1 MKRLK
6 VLSVLYVLLGSW
18 HCGGDGSSSSGPNS
32 IQNVGPPEPPGQL
45 RVDKIG
51 DGEVWLNWQ
60 AAGEEGDVLYIVYRS
75 VADSGAVAVDSTFRI
90 SFQDRGL
97 EYDLEYTYYV
107 TALNT
112 AGGESTASNLVSGQP
127 FNNLAPLAPTSV
139 RAVAHHSEILDKLD
153 IILDWD
159 ENRETDL
166 VGYRVYRS
174 TEEAFTADKS
184 LLRSEVTVAR
194 FVDEEISVGTV
205 YYYLITAVDRGG
217 KESAVSEQVTDVPL
231 PLAQLVTPVTGEL
244 TSPQPIFVWHAL
256 TEALSYRV
264 VVTTDPGSGE
274 ISDMPL
280 TADTTAVFMGRVQNG
295 NAIKLVS
302 GEEYWWKVVA
312 STKEG
317 GVENSVSKVE
327 SFKIR

>member
-6 VLSVLYVLLGSW
+6 AFSVLCALLGSW
-18 HCGGDGSSSSGPNS
+18 HCGGDGGSGPVL
-32 IQNVGPPEPPGQL
+32 IQNVGPPAPPAQL

-60 AAGEEGDVLYIVYRS
+60 AAGEEGDLLYIVYRA
-75 VADSGAVAVDSTFRI
+75 VADSGAAALDSTFRT

-107 TALNT
+107 TALNI
-112 AGGESTASNLVSGQP
+112 AGGESAPSNSVSGQP
-127 FNNLAPLAPTSV
+127 FNNLAPLAPTAV
-139 RAVAHHSEILDKLD
+139 RAVAHHSEILDQLD
-153 IILDWD
+153 IVLDWD
-159 ENRETDL
+159 ENQEADL

-174 TEEAFTADKS
+174 TEEAFAADES
-184 LLRSEVTVAR
+184 LLHSEVTRAR

-205 YYYLITAVDRGG
+205 YYYLVTAVDRGG
-217 KESAVSEQVTDVPL
+217 KESAVSERVTDVAL
-231 PLAQLVTPVTGEL
+231 PLVQLVAPVTGEI
-244 TSPQPIFVWHAL
+244 TSSQPTFIWHTL
-256 TEALSYRV
+256 PEALSYRV

-274 ISDMPL
+274 VSDMPL
-280 TADTTAVFMGRVQNG
+280 TADTTAVFVGRVQDG
-295 NAIKLVS
+295 SAIALAS